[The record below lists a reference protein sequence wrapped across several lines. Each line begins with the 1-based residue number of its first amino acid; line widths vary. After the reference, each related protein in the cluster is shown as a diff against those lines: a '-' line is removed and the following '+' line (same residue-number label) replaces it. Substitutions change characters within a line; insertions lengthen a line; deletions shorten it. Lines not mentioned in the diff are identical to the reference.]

1 MVADNSNESIN
12 IKNITDTFT
21 VLRNKINEYEE
32 TLKKQ
37 VRAIEARNKKI
48 ADNYSAFLTNKQTE
62 LLDRQN
68 SFDQIIKVKNY
79 TELLKRHEALT
90 DDLNR
95 LTSEIK
101 ALKAPINIKYQ
112 LKDIERLPSSLDS
125 ILQMARIGE

>member
-48 ADNYSAFLTNKQTE
+48 ADNYSAFLTSKQTE
-62 LLDRQN
+62 LLDRQK

-112 LKDIERLPSSLDS
+112 LKDIEKLPSSLDS
-125 ILQMARIGE
+125 ILQVARIGE